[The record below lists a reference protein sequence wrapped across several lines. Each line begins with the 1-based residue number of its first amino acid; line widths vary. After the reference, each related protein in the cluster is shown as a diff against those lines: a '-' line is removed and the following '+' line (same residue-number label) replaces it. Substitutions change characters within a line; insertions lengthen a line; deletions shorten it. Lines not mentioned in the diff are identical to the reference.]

1 MKRFI
6 YIILCVVASIIGV
19 NASAQMRS
27 SYFMQGSYFRNE
39 LNPALAPTRGY
50 VAIPF
55 MGGIGLEMNNNFLS
69 VNNFFYKNGNEVVTA
84 LHESISA
91 DKFLRRL
98 PNTGKFALNLNTNIL
113 GVGFHTKNSFWNFG
127 VNMRSNNEFALSKDI
142 FKVLKSLG
150 NGFYDLNNTSFSST
164 SYAELYVGNSRK
176 IIDLGFG
183 TLSAGAKVKF
193 LVGLLNASTEF
204 DKMYVNVASD
214 QVTGHLQGSIRANG
228 LLFDS
233 SNVVAGDKFSDDVMY
248 DDISAIF
255 NNFKNFGAAIDLGA
269 EMTLLDERLRVSAAI
284 VDLGFIKW
292 ARTSHIEAET
302 YADFYY
308 KGVNLDTGDVNSD
321 GGSDIYMK
329 DVKNG
334 GYATRLNCALN
345 LGGEYN
351 VLEDR
356 IGFGLLSHTEF
367 GHTAAISELTASVNF
382 RPVDW
387 FSATLSH
394 TLFHRNRLG
403 VFGFALNLHP
413 TGFNFFI
420 GADYLPLKMVK
431 YENASI
437 PYNMKSLNM
446 YMGIGFNLGKAKYN
460 K

>member
-6 YIILCVVASIIGV
+6 YITLCVVASIIGV

-150 NGFYDLNNTSFSST
+150 NGYYDLNNTSFSST
-164 SYAELYVGNSRK
+164 SYTELYVGNSRK

-204 DKMYVNVASD
+204 DKMYVNVA
-214 QVTGHLQGSIRANG
+214 
-228 LLFDS
+228 
-233 SNVVAGDKFSDDVMY
+233 
-248 DDISAIF
+248 
-255 NNFKNFGAAIDLGA
+255 
-269 EMTLLDERLRVSAAI
+269 
-284 VDLGFIKW
+284 
-292 ARTSHIEAET
+292 
-302 YADFYY
+302 
-308 KGVNLDTGDVNSD
+308 
-321 GGSDIYMK
+321 
-329 DVKNG
+329 
-334 GYATRLNCALN
+334 
-345 LGGEYN
+345 
-351 VLEDR
+351 
-356 IGFGLLSHTEF
+356 
-367 GHTAAISELTASVNF
+367 
-382 RPVDW
+382 
-387 FSATLSH
+387 
-394 TLFHRNRLG
+394 
-403 VFGFALNLHP
+403 
-413 TGFNFFI
+413 
-420 GADYLPLKMVK
+420 
-431 YENASI
+431 
-437 PYNMKSLNM
+437 
-446 YMGIGFNLGKAKYN
+446 
-460 K
+460 